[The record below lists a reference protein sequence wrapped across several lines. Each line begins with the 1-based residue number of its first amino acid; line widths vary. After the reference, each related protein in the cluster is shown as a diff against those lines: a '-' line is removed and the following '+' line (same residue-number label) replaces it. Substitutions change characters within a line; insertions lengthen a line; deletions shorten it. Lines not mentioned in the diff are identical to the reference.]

1 MKKLVLLL
9 LFIPLVSCQNVEVRK
24 TYYESGELKR
34 TVNST
39 EPTKAFLDERFIKLQ
54 IEYVEKELI
63 SDPMYIENRGQN
75 KSFFKGYWIDELGVL
90 KLSEK
95 IFGIT
100 VFSSGYPENFRSYNS
115 DFGDYNP
122 LFLDKLTESFKTL
135 SPSLK
140 KLIKPIYEMHFKIP
154 LRRLMGNKISDYFTE
169 EHNRNLL
176 EGIKSRQDYNS
187 ILNQIKSTN
196 PDIPPE
202 TLFWIRRNYDGTS
215 YKFLKLFQLIIEEM
229 DEFEREYYVS
239 SKTGLIVREQPNSN
253 SNKTGIILYNQ
264 KVKILSR
271 SGEKLIIKGEDQSD
285 TIEGEWVEVVFGTN
299 IKGYVFDGFL
309 RKNTDSFLTRNDGT
323 TWTNGFS
330 TYTFSKDMPDYYI
343 DISSCDP
350 SCDTPTLECHMCGY
364 DWMKVDINSFS
375 FGQDYQNDF
384 FAEYKSTQF
393 YEENDV
399 IWSVD
404 SYSGHIVEYESDK
417 IYWLPADS
425 DPLEIEKIR
434 LKNKPILDFIKLK
447 EKEEYEAIEK
457 DFQI

>member
-1 MKKLVLLL
+1 
-9 LFIPLVSCQNVEVRK
+9 
-24 TYYESGELKR
+24 
-34 TVNST
+34 
-39 EPTKAFLDERFIKLQ
+39 
-54 IEYVEKELI
+54 
-63 SDPMYIENRGQN
+63 
-75 KSFFKGYWIDELGVL
+75 
-90 KLSEK
+90 
-95 IFGIT
+95 
-100 VFSSGYPENFRSYNS
+100 
-115 DFGDYNP
+115 
-122 LFLDKLTESFKTL
+122 
-135 SPSLK
+135 
-140 KLIKPIYEMHFKIP
+140 MHFKIP

-176 EGIKSRQDYNS
+176 EGIKSREDYYS

-196 PDIPPE
+196 PDIPLE

-215 YKFLKLFQLIIEEM
+215 YKFLKLFQLIMDEM

-239 SKTGLIVREQPNSN
+239 SKSGLIVREQPNSN

-271 SGEKLIIKGEDQSD
+271 SGEKSIIKDTDKETGIIK
-285 TIEGEWVEVVFGTN
+285 TIEGEWVEVIFGTN

-330 TYTFSKDMPDYYI
+330 TYTFSEDMPDYYI

-364 DWMKVDINSFS
+364 DWMKVDTNSFS

-404 SYSGHIVEYESDK
+404 SYGGHIVEYESDK

-447 EKEEYEAIEK
+447 KKEEDEAIEK

>member
-1 MKKLVLLL
+1 MKKFLILL
-9 LFIPLVSCQNVEVRK
+9 LFIPLTSCQNVEVRK
-24 TYYESGELKR
+24 TYYDSGKLES
-34 TVNST
+34 TVNLIEDNI
-39 EPTKAFLDERFIKLQ
+39 EPF
-54 IEYVEKELI
+54 KELI
-63 SDPMYIENRGQN
+63 SEDNYNRN
-75 KSFFKGYWIDELGVL
+75 NSPTKSFFIGYWIDNLGVL
-90 KLSEK
+90 QLAEK

-100 VFSSGYPENFRSYNS
+100 VFNSGYPNNFRSYNS
-115 DFGDYNP
+115 DFGHYNP
-122 LFLDKLTESFKTL
+122 LFLDKLTESFNTL
-135 SPSLK
+135 SPRLK
-140 KLIKPIYEMHFKIP
+140 RLIKPIYTMHFKIP
-154 LRRLMGNKISDYFTE
+154 LRRLMGHKISDYFAE
-169 EHNRNLL
+169 DHNRNLL
-176 EGIKSRQDYNS
+176 EGIKSREDYNS

-196 PDIPPE
+196 PDISPE

-215 YKFLKLFQLIIEEM
+215 DKFIQLLEVIMEEM

-239 SKTGLIVREQPNSN
+239 SKSGLIVREQPNSN
-253 SNKTGIILYNQ
+253 SNETGIIHYNQ

-285 TIEGEWVEVVFGTN
+285 TIEGEWVEIIFGTN

-330 TYTFSKDMPDYYI
+330 KYTFSKDMPDYYI
-343 DISSCDP
+343 DLSSCDP
-350 SCDTPTLECHMCGY
+350 CDTPTLECHMCGY

-384 FAEYKSTQF
+384 FDEYKSTQF
-393 YEENDV
+393 YEENDE

-404 SYSGHIVEYESDK
+404 SYSGHIAEYESDK

-425 DPLEIEKIR
+425 DTFEIEKIR

-447 EKEEYEAIEK
+447 KKEEYEAIEK

>member
-1 MKKLVLLL
+1 MKKLILLL
-9 LFIPLVSCQNVEVRK
+9 LFIPLLSFGQNLIED
-24 TYYESGELKR
+24 
-34 TVNST
+34 NI
-39 EPTKAFLDERFIKLQ
+39 EPF
-54 IEYVEKELI
+54 KELI
-63 SDPMYIENRGQN
+63 GNPMYIENRGQN
-75 KSFFKGYWIDELGVL
+75 KSFFKGHWIDKLGVL

-176 EGIKSRQDYNS
+176 EGIKSREDYNS

-239 SKTGLIVREQPNSN
+239 SKSGLIVREQPNSN

-271 SGEKLIIKGEDQSD
+271 SGKKSIINDTDKETGIIK
-285 TIEGEWVEVVFGTN
+285 TIEGEWVEVIFGTN

-343 DISSCDP
+343 DISYRYINMQGKSAGALGYL
-350 SCDTPTLECHMCGY
+350 TTTEPT
-364 DWMKVDINSFS
+364 
-375 FGQDYQNDF
+375 
-384 FAEYKSTQF
+384 A
-393 YEENDV
+393 
-399 IWSVD
+399 
-404 SYSGHIVEYESDK
+404 
-417 IYWLPADS
+417 
-425 DPLEIEKIR
+425 R
-434 LKNKPILDFIKLK
+434 LKLQLTSFLSNALTSNISWRLVSVLFTFIC
-447 EKEEYEAIEK
+447 
-457 DFQI
+457 FCSVQVN

>member
-1 MKKLVLLL
+1 MKKLILLL
-9 LFIPLVSCQNVEVRK
+9 LFIPLLSFGQNLIED
-24 TYYESGELKR
+24 
-34 TVNST
+34 NI
-39 EPTKAFLDERFIKLQ
+39 EPF
-54 IEYVEKELI
+54 KELI
-63 SDPMYIENRGQN
+63 GDPMYNENNGQN
-75 KSFFKGYWIDELGVL
+75 KSFFKGYWIDTSGIL
-90 KLSEK
+90 KLAETT
-95 IFGIT
+95 FGIPI
-100 VFSSGYPENFRSYNS
+100 FNSGPHTKEYFRNGCMCENF
-115 DFGDYNP
+115 GHYNP
-122 LFLDKLTESFKTL
+122 FFLDKLTESFKTL

-176 EGIKSRQDYNS
+176 EGIKSREDYNS

-239 SKTGLIVREQPNSN
+239 SKSGLIVREQPNSN

-271 SGEKLIIKGEDQSD
+271 SGKKSIINDTDKETGIIK
-285 TIEGEWVEVVFGTN
+285 TIEGEWVEVIFGTN

-404 SYSGHIVEYESDK
+404 SYGGHIVEYESDK

-447 EKEEYEAIEK
+447 KKEEYEAIEK

>member
-1 MKKLVLLL
+1 
-9 LFIPLVSCQNVEVRK
+9 
-24 TYYESGELKR
+24 
-34 TVNST
+34 
-39 EPTKAFLDERFIKLQ
+39 
-54 IEYVEKELI
+54 
-63 SDPMYIENRGQN
+63 
-75 KSFFKGYWIDELGVL
+75 
-90 KLSEK
+90 
-95 IFGIT
+95 
-100 VFSSGYPENFRSYNS
+100 
-115 DFGDYNP
+115 
-122 LFLDKLTESFKTL
+122 
-135 SPSLK
+135 
-140 KLIKPIYEMHFKIP
+140 MHFKIP

-176 EGIKSRQDYNS
+176 EGIKSREDYYS

-196 PDIPPE
+196 PDIPLE

-215 YKFLKLFQLIIEEM
+215 YKFLKLFQLIMDEM

-239 SKTGLIVREQPNSN
+239 SKSGLIVREQPNSN

-271 SGEKLIIKGEDQSD
+271 SGEKSIIKDTDKETGIIK
-285 TIEGEWVEVVFGTN
+285 TIEGEWVEVIFGTN

-330 TYTFSKDMPDYYI
+330 TYTFSEDMPDYYI

-364 DWMKVDINSFS
+364 DWMKVDTNSFS

-404 SYSGHIVEYESDK
+404 SYSGHIAEYESDK

-447 EKEEYEAIEK
+447 KKEEDEAIEK

>member
-1 MKKLVLLL
+1 MKKLFLFL
-9 LFIPLVSCQNVEVRK
+9 LFVPIVSFGQNLIEDK
-24 TYYESGELKR
+24 I
-34 TVNST
+34 
-39 EPTKAFLDERFIKLQ
+39 EPF
-54 IEYVEKELI
+54 KELL
-63 SDPMYIENRGQN
+63 SKPVYGGSP
-75 KSFFKGYWIDELGVL
+75 KSFFKGGWIDTSGIL
-90 KLSEK
+90 KLAETT
-95 IFGIT
+95 FGIPI
-100 VFSSGYPENFRSYNS
+100 FNSGPHTKEYFNSMCFCENF
-115 DFGDYNP
+115 GHYNP

-135 SPSLK
+135 SPRLK
-140 KLIKPIYEMHFKIP
+140 SLIKPIYTMHFKIP
-154 LRRLMGNKISDYFTE
+154 LRRLMGHKISDYFVE
-169 EHNRNLL
+169 DHNRNFL
-176 EGIKSRQDYNS
+176 EGIKSREDYNS

-196 PDIPPE
+196 PDISPE

-215 YKFLKLFQLIIEEM
+215 YKFLKLFQLIMEEM

-239 SKTGLIVREQPNSN
+239 AKGGLNVREAPNS
-253 SNKTGIILYNQ
+253 KAKKIGIILYNQ

-271 SGEKLIIKGEDQSD
+271 SGEKSIIKD
-285 TIEGEWVEVVFGTN
+285 TDKETGIIKTTEGEWVEVIFGTN

-309 RKNTDSFLTRNDGT
+309 RKNTNSFLTRNDGT

-330 TYTFSKDMPDYYI
+330 KYTFSEDMPDYYI

-364 DWMKVDINSFS
+364 NWMKVDINSFS

-384 FAEYKSTQF
+384 FDESKSTQF

-404 SYSGHIVEYESDK
+404 SYGGHIVEYESDK

-425 DPLEIEKIR
+425 DPFEIEKIR

-447 EKEEYEAIEK
+447 KKEEYEAIEK